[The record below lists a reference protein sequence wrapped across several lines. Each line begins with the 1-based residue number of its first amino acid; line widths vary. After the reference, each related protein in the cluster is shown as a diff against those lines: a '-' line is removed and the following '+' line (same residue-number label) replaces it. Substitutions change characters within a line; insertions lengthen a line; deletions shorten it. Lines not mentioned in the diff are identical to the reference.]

1 MTHSV
6 ILGGARTPFGKLNG
20 SLASKSG
27 VDLGIVALK
36 EAIARSGGDR
46 AAIEHVI
53 LGQVLQGGAGQN
65 PARQA
70 SFGAGLD
77 RTVTSET
84 INHVCGSGIRAV
96 GMADM
101 SIRLGEQKVI
111 AAGGMD
117 SMTNAPYILRGARGG
132 YRMGDGKLEDMMMVD
147 GLWCAIDHCMMGVH
161 GGNVAD
167 ENGITRDEQDTFAL
181 RSHIRAIEAIDSGWM
196 ARQIVPVEVIG
207 KKSTDVV
214 DVDESPRRD
223 TSQEALARL
232 KPAFNPDGSVTAGN
246 APGINDGAS
255 VLIVADEEWARS
267 EGRAIRARVLAHAQA
282 AWDVPYLAY
291 TPAMATEKALTRAGL
306 TIAEV
311 DLIEINEAFASV
323 PLISARRLGIDL
335 DRVNIHGGAI
345 AIGHPLA
352 ASGGRILLSLI
363 ESLHDIGGG
372 IGVAAICTGGGQGDA
387 IVIQVDA

>member
-20 SLASKSG
+20 ALASKSG

-36 EAIARSGGDR
+36 EAIARSGIDQT
-46 AAIEHVI
+46 AIEHVV

-101 SIRLGEQKVI
+101 SIRLGDQKVI
-111 AAGGMD
+111 VAGGMD
-117 SMTNAPYILRGARGG
+117 SMTSAPYILRGARGG

-147 GLWCAIDHCMMGVH
+147 GLWCAIDNCVMGVH
-161 GGNVAD
+161 GGNVAA
-167 ENGITRDEQDTFAL
+167 ENGVTRDEQDAWAL
-181 RSHIRAIEAIDSGWM
+181 RSHLRAIEAIDSGWM
-196 ARQIVPVEVIG
+196 ARQIVPVEVVG
-207 KKSTDVV
+207 KKSTTVV
-214 DVDESPRRD
+214 EVDEAPRRD
-223 TSQEALARL
+223 TSREALAKL
-232 KPAFNPDGSVTAGN
+232 KPAFDPDGSVTAGN

-267 EGRAIRARVLAHAQA
+267 EGLTRRARVLAHAQA
-282 AWDVPYLAY
+282 AWDAPYLAY
-291 TPAMATEKALTRAGL
+291 TPAMATQKALARAGL
-306 TIAEV
+306 SIADV

-323 PLISARRLGIDL
+323 PLISAKRLGIDL

-345 AIGHPLA
+345 ALGHPLA

-363 ESLHDIGGG
+363 ESLHDMGGG

-387 IVIQVDA
+387 IVIQVEA